1 MEDSNDEPTTPRE
14 STTPRGPPPP
24 EMMTQSFAIPMNL
37 LVGLMTNMPMGQL
50 NLMNQ
55 FNPID
60 QQSPTSLEERVT
72 QASFHQQSKFKQVA
86 SKDFINSLSVQRVS
100 QELVEQKTTCAL
112 CLEELELE
120 EGVIELPCQDKH
132 YFHIKKEGCDGIY
145 PWLKENNTCP
155 LCRHEF
161 PSTEVEI
168 EGEETIESP
177 NRQTPIRITPRRI
190 HNMVRQVIDDEEERM
205 MQEALFSS
213 LSK

>member
-1 MEDSNDEPTTPRE
+1 M
-14 STTPRGPPPP
+14 
-24 EMMTQSFAIPMNL
+24 
-37 LVGLMTNMPMGQL
+37 
-50 NLMNQ
+50 
-55 FNPID
+55 
-60 QQSPTSLEERVT
+60 
-72 QASFHQQSKFKQVA
+72 
-86 SKDFINSLSVQRVS
+86 SVQKVS
-100 QELVEQKTTCAL
+100 KELVEAKTTCAL

-205 MQEALFSS
+205 MQEALYSS
-213 LSK
+213 MSK